1 MGQRNTAP
9 GAGRVFPSRQSLK
22 SETSS
27 LGADPG
33 IRAPGARMPILAF
46 PPLFQHPVRPRAR
59 GSGHVMTPGIAA
71 VAQPL
76 SPVLLFATPRAATR
90 QASVSFTIFGV

>member
-1 MGQRNTAP
+1 MGRRNTAP

-27 LGADPG
+27 LGTNPR
-33 IRAPGARMPILAF
+33 IHSLGAWISILAF
-46 PPLFQHPVRPRAR
+46 PPLFQHPVRPRAT

-90 QASVSFTIFGV
+90 QAPVSFTIFGV